1 MRSHVHEIVSAFADL
16 CRRKN
21 EHRTI
26 LKHQIK
32 AMHCMTEDQ
41 QTLEQ
46 QLEKIYEL
54 YSVAARKYFQTSP
67 TIKN

>member
-1 MRSHVHEIVSAFADL
+1 
-16 CRRKN
+16 
-21 EHRTI
+21 
-26 LKHQIK
+26 
-32 AMHCMTEDQ
+32 MTEDQ